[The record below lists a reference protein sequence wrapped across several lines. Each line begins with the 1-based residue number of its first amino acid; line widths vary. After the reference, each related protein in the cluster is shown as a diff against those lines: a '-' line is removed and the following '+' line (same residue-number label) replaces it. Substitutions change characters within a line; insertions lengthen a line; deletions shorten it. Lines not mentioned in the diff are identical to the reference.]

1 MSKILNV
8 IKEILKTNALL
19 KYITVAFIC
28 LFTCS
33 FLVLALAQQPT
44 SDDLYN
50 VSQWNS
56 LGFYKYVNNHYNN
69 WEGSYSQSIL
79 LVPITVFIVKYN
91 AGFIYTLSV
100 AVLFVAGIYFNIKV
114 FLKNNQKYY
123 VLGLIGMYIL
133 TTYFTSYK
141 LLSQVFFWYTGN
153 LSYFL
158 PFIFLLFGFYFLKSS
173 EKTQRIIGCVSLI
186 IFAGFRISLNL
197 ELLIFAGIFF
207 VGSNTQKITLNSLR
221 NPIFYLILIILSCS
235 IFYYMAP
242 GNDVRMR
249 STGSAFL
256 EGQNIKEK
264 IVSLFGSDNFYK
276 LINSITNLWD
286 VLHYRSGIYPYFV
299 TLIIALLLQ
308 LRNIEFKF
316 RLRLAFLAYI
326 FMFLGHVF
334 LMYLIFGGSGPPRV
348 LIFLI
353 LTRNFVLI
361 IAFQSLLKKLT
372 GFYVFRNIIILCI
385 GVIMLKS
392 SLYITKRAFQENID
406 YRKFYDNRVNEIHQ
420 QNNLDTLLLSPSP
433 KWKFLYIDD
442 NAWRWDPIFKG
453 KQVIYKKIIF

>member
-1 MSKILNV
+1 MSKILNA
-8 IKEILKTNALL
+8 IKGILKTNALL
-19 KYITVAFIC
+19 EYITVAIFC

-56 LGFYKYVNNHYNN
+56 LGFYKIVNNHYNN

-79 LVPITVFIVKYN
+79 MVPITVFIVKYN
-91 AGFIYTLSV
+91 AGFIYNVLV
-100 AVLFVAGIYFNIKV
+100 AVIFVAGIYFNIKV
-114 FLKNNQKYY
+114 FLKDNQKHY
-123 VLGLIGMYIL
+123 VLGLVGMYIL
-133 TTYFTSYK
+133 SAYFTSYK
-141 LLSQVFFWYTGN
+141 LLSQVFFWYTGS

-173 EKTQRIIGCVSLI
+173 KKTQRIIGCVSLI

-207 VGSNTQKITLNSLR
+207 VGSNTQKITLNSFK
-221 NPIFYLILIILSCS
+221 NPVFYLILIILSCS

-256 EGQNIKEK
+256 EGQNMKEK
-264 IVSLFGSDNFYK
+264 ILSLSESDNFYK
-276 LINSITNLWD
+276 LINSITNLWNA
-286 VLHYRSGIYPYFV
+286 LHYRSGIYPYLV
-299 TLIIALLLQ
+299 TLIIAFLLQ
-308 LRNIEFKF
+308 LRNIEFEF
-316 RLRLAFLAYI
+316 SLRLSFLAYI

-334 LMYLIFGGSGPPRV
+334 LMHLIFGGSGPPPRV

-361 IAFQSLLKKLT
+361 LAFQRLLTKLT
-372 GFYVFRNIIILCI
+372 GFYVIRNITILCI
-385 GVIMLKS
+385 GVFMLKS

-406 YRKFYDNRVNEIHQ
+406 YRKFYDIRVNEIHQ
-420 QNNLDTLLLSPSP
+420 QDNLDTFILSPSP
-433 KWKFLYIDD
+433 KWKFIYIDD
-442 NAWRWDPIFKG
+442 NAWSWDPTFNG
-453 KQVIYKKIIF
+453 KQVRYK